1 MADAEVGNLRVSLS
15 MNSATFERSLA
26 SIDRSMRTL
35 GQEMSIVRNRGRE
48 WGNTTDGL
56 RTKQETLTRLLSNQ
70 EAKVRAL
77 RAAYES
83 SKQATGENSAAT
95 ERLAA
100 QLNRAVAEYTR
111 TETEISDV
119 TAALRR
125 QEEELRRSQSGW
137 QRAGEAMQRVGQT
150 MQNVGNKMKAVG
162 QSMSL
167 YVTAPI
173 AAMVGGAVKAAI
185 DFESAFAGVRKTVD
199 TSEAGFKKLEKGIR
213 DMAQTLPTSAS
224 DIAAVAESAGQLG
237 IAEDNILGFTRT
249 IIDLG
254 ESTNLTREQAA
265 TEFARFAN
273 IVGMSQNDFDK
284 LGSSLV
290 ALGNNYA
297 TTESEISAM
306 AMRLAGQGK
315 QVKMSESDILALAA
329 TMSSLG
335 IEAEAGGTAMSTV
348 LKKMQTAVADNGKY
362 LELYAK
368 TAGVTG
374 AEFKKAFETDAA
386 GALDLFV
393 KGLAK
398 SSGEGKNLTE
408 ILSILG
414 IKGIRESDTLL
425 RMAGA
430 SDLLSGA
437 VKTSSDAWKE
447 NTALSNEAE
456 QRYKTTASQ
465 LAILKN
471 KLVEVGMTFGEILI
485 PIMMELVDKI
495 TPIIEGFSNLDE
507 GTQKV
512 ILAVGGIA
520 AAIGPVLIV
529 GGLLVSSI
537 GTIVTAMGTV
547 STAIAA
553 AGGASAAL
561 GTAFAALT
569 GPIGLTVLAIAGLG
583 IGAVALV
590 NHFRKPSLEAKVFG
604 DNVSEGTQKAVGGF
618 LELNDKATVSLNQ
631 LSWSGQTVTKDMATG
646 IISTFEQMGSQ
657 VLSTMQSKHAEQLTA
672 TQDFFARSNTLTVGE
687 EAKIV
692 ANVQKS
698 QEEQQQKVTDGQNR
712 VKEILTTAKNEKRA
726 ITEAERTEINKIQ
739 EEMKT
744 TAVKVMSQSE
754 AEQKA
759 ILASLKTEA
768 SKITAEQA
776 AAVVKNSTEQK
787 NKVVK
792 DANAQYKESVA
803 EIIRMRDESKVISAD
818 QADKLIKEAKRQKDE
833 TVKNAEETHKKVVSE
848 AKSQADEHVK
858 KVDWETGEIK
868 SKWQVMKFDI
878 STKMKSIGKSISD
891 EWNNALKKTKS
902 TVETIKDTARDKIS
916 DMAVSVGKK
925 MVEVKSNIEN
935 GWNKA
940 QAFLEKIDLIQ
951 VGKDVIA
958 GFVKGITNKI
968 EDVKNAAI
976 NIGKV
981 FLGAMDKA
989 LDRHS
994 PSKETEKRGKD
1005 TGQGFVNGIT
1015 KKEKDIAAAG
1025 RKAAAAA
1032 LKSFNTKMS
1041 NLSLKFKAEKIDIT
1055 EYVKS
1060 LEAMKKQYA
1069 NVPNAVAKIN
1079 AQIVSLNKKHAKE
1092 VFDVA
1097 KSSIEDKV
1105 KMNEM
1110 SLTQELA
1117 AWEKL
1122 QKNYKKGSDERK
1134 QIDQSIY
1141 ETKKQIHNQLT
1152 TLNDEYTAK
1161 VSDANARLAESE
1173 KALTA
1178 EYKKAVD
1185 DRTASLV
1192 SFAGIFDE
1200 VSQSSD
1206 ITGQKLLENLQGQ
1219 VAVFETWSKNIQ
1231 LLAKKGIDKGLL
1243 EELRQMGPKA
1253 APEIAA
1259 LTTLTDQEL
1268 TQYAKLW
1275 KDKNVLARTQAE
1287 SELAQMN
1294 KDTNK
1299 KIKELTAETK
1309 KELDAYKKEWA
1320 SKIKEIRTGTTDE
1333 FVTMKTSMK
1342 SIGKDTIK
1350 GLMAGME
1357 DMEPSLQKKAQA
1369 IADSISKTIA
1379 SALKIKSPSRVMMGL
1394 GKWIPAGLAEGM
1406 EQNMSAITN
1415 AAQKMANATMPNI
1428 NPGGY
1433 ASGFAGSS
1441 VSHVDNARSY
1451 QSSITIVNQ
1460 VPNISPSEL
1469 ARKSIQ
1475 AQRQLAMEWGV

>member
-26 SIDRSMRTL
+26 SIDRSIKTL

-56 RTKQETLTRLLSNQ
+56 RTKQETLTRLLSSQ
-70 EAKVRAL
+70 EAKVRNL
-77 RAAYES
+77 RAAYEQ
-83 SKQATGENSAAT
+83 SKRETSENSVAT
-95 ERLAA
+95 EELAA
-100 QLNRAVAEYTR
+100 RLNRAVAEYTR

-125 QEEELRRSQSGW
+125 QEEELRRSQSSW

-297 TTESEISAM
+297 TTESEISSM

-335 IEAEAGGTAMSTV
+335 IEAEAGGTAMSTI

-398 SSGEGKNLTE
+398 SSGEGENLTE

-485 PIMMELVDKI
+485 PMMMQIVDKI
-495 TPIIEGFSNLDE
+495 TPFIEGFSKMGE
-507 GTQKV
+507 GTKKF
-512 ILAVGGIA
+512 ILAVAGIA

-529 GGLLVSSI
+529 VGMLVSSVGAIITALAPVALAI
-537 GTIVTAMGTV
+537 GE
-547 STAIAA
+547 
-553 AGGASAAL
+553 AGGLMAVL
-561 GTAFAALT
+561 GTAMT
-569 GPIGLTVLAIAGLG
+569 GIVAPIGVAVLAIGSLAAVFVGLYKNHEGFRNVVDSTWSAIKDAISSAMSG
-583 IGAVALV
+583 IVSFVQSMGDQLSTFWSENQEGIKEAASNVWSAISTVIDVALKV
-590 NHFRKPSLEAKVFG
+590 ISGVMSVVWPIIKALVVSTWEAIK
-604 DNVSEGTQKAVGGF
+604 NVIEG
-618 LELNDKATVSLNQ
+618 
-631 LSWSGQTVTKDMATG
+631 VTKVITG
-646 IISTFEQMGSQ
+646 IIKTFSSLLTGDWKGVWEGIKQI
-657 VLSTMQSKHAEQLTA
+657 LSGALEAIWGGINLY
-672 TQDFFARSNTLTVGE
+672 FVG
-687 EAKIV
+687 KLLYPL
-692 ANVQKS
+692 KS
-698 QEEQQQKVTDGQNR
+698 FGP
-712 VKEILTTAKNEKRA
+712 TAKSLVTSAWNGIKGI
-726 ITEAERTEINKIQ
+726 ITGVLDVLKGSIIGSFNLY
-739 EEMKT
+739 KT
-744 TAVKVMSQSE
+744 SISSILNATKTVISSIWNGIKTIITTLMGGIKNTVNSSWNGIKSITSTILNGIKDIITNIFNMFKSIVSKAMGGVATAVDVGWG
-754 AEQKA
+754 KA
-759 ILASLKTEA
+759 ASFL
-768 SKITAEQA
+768 
-776 AAVVKNSTEQK
+776 
-787 NKVVK
+787 
-792 DANAQYKESVA
+792 
-803 EIIRMRDESKVISAD
+803 
-818 QADKLIKEAKRQKDE
+818 
-833 TVKNAEETHKKVVSE
+833 H
-848 AKSQADEHVK
+848 
-858 KVDWETGEIK
+858 
-868 SKWQVMKFDI
+868 
-878 STKMKSIGKSISD
+878 SI
-891 EWNNALKKTKS
+891 NL
-902 TVETIKDTARDKIS
+902 
-916 DMAVSVGKK
+916 VSVGKH
-925 MVEVKSNIEN
+925 IIQGLIN
-935 GWNKA
+935 GIGSMMGAVTDK
-940 QAFLEKIDLIQ
+940 
-951 VGKDVIA
+951 VRSIA
-958 GFVKGITNKI
+958 TGVSSTIK
-968 EDVKNAAI
+968 
-976 NIGKV
+976 
-981 FLGAMDKA
+981 KA
-989 LDRHS
+989 LDIRS
-994 PSKETEKRGKD
+994 PSRVTTKLGEH
-1005 TGQGFVNGIT
+1005 TGQGFVNGIS
-1015 KKEKDIAAAG
+1015 KKEKAAQT
-1025 RKAAAAA
+1025 AANKLAASA
-1032 LKSFNTKMS
+1032 KKEFNTKMS

-1060 LEAMKKQYA
+1060 LEAMKTQYA

-1079 AQIVSLNKKHAKE
+1079 AQIVTLNKKHAKE

-1141 ETKKQIHNQLT
+1141 ETKKKIHDQLT
-1152 TLNDEYTAK
+1152 SLTDEYTAK
-1161 VSDANARLAESE
+1161 VADANARLIASE
-1173 KALTA
+1173 KALTD

-1433 ASGFAGSS
+1433 SSGFAGSS